1 MTVPGKA
8 PVGLE
13 DLRELLARLRGPQGC
28 PWDRKQDPESL
39 KIYLLEETYE
49 LAEALDREAPKDIR
63 EELGDLLFLMLFIC
77 RIYEERGLFDF
88 SQVMEKIQEKMIRR
102 HPHVFG
108 EARWRKPEEV
118 VQGWQGLKAE
128 EKPDQSP
135 FDSIPTALP
144 SLLKAHRLSQRAAGL
159 GFDWPDIRG
168 VLEKVREEL
177 RELEEAIAGPDPSA
191 AREEL
196 GDLLFALVN
205 LGRFLGIHAENALR
219 SANQK
224 FLDRFQHIL
233 AACRR
238 EGLAPE
244 SLSLEALEALWVE
257 AKETLQ
263 GVQIRNSKHKIR
275 NKHEGPKSK

>member
-1 MTVPGKA
+1 
-8 PVGLE
+8 
-13 DLRELLARLRGPQGC
+13 
-28 PWDRKQDPESL
+28 
-39 KIYLLEETYE
+39 
-49 LAEALDREAPKDIR
+49 
-63 EELGDLLFLMLFIC
+63 MLFIC
-77 RIYEERGLFDF
+77 RIYEEQGVFDLP
-88 SQVMEKIQEKMIRR
+88 QVMEKIQEKMIRR

-108 EARWRKPEEV
+108 EEKWRKPEEV

-135 FDSIPTALP
+135 FDSIPAALP

-168 VLEKVREEL
+168 VLEKVHEEL
-177 RELEEAIAGPDPSA
+177 RELEEAIEGPDPSA

-224 FLDRFQHIL
+224 FLDRFRHML

-257 AKETLQ
+257 ARKPY
-263 GVQIRNSKHKIR
+263 KIY
-275 NKHEGPKSK
+275 KSKLRNTKSETNSNDQISKSKRFCFDHLDFGPSCLFRISCFEFRI

>member
-1 MTVPGKA
+1 MTVPIKP
-8 PVGLE
+8 PVVLE
-13 DLRELLARLRGPQGC
+13 DLRELLARLRDPRGC

-49 LAEALDREAPKDIR
+49 LAEALDREVPQDIR

-77 RIYEERGLFDF
+77 RIYEERGVFDL

-108 EARWRKPEEV
+108 EVKWRKAEEV

-135 FDSIPTALP
+135 FDSIPAALP

-159 GFDWPDIRG
+159 GFDWPDRRG
-168 VLEKVREEL
+168 VLEKVHEEL
-177 RELEEAIAGPDPSA
+177 RELEEAIEGPDPSA

-196 GDLLFALVN
+196 GDLLFTLVN
-205 LGRFLGIHAENALR
+205 LGRFLGLHAENALR

-224 FLDRFQHIL
+224 FLTRFQRLL
-233 AACRR
+233 AD
-238 EGLAPE
+238 PE
-244 SLSLEALEALWVE
+244 YTGKNSQSLTPEDWENLWNR
-257 AKETLQ
+257 T
-263 GVQIRNSKHKIR
+263 
-275 NKHEGPKSK
+275 KSRPA

>member
-1 MTVPGKA
+1 MTVPGKP

-13 DLRELLARLRGPQGC
+13 DLRALLVRLRGPRGC

-49 LAEALDREAPKDIR
+49 LAEALDREAPNDIR

-77 RIYEERGLFDF
+77 QIYEERGAFDLP
-88 SQVMEKIQEKMIRR
+88 QVMEKIQEKMIRR

-108 EARWRKPEEV
+108 EVKWRKPEEV

-135 FDSIPTALP
+135 FDSIPAALP
-144 SLLKAHRLSQRAAGL
+144 SLLKAHRLSQRAAAL
-159 GFDWPDIRG
+159 GFDWPDIQG
-168 VLEKVREEL
+168 VLEKVHEEL
-177 RELEEAIAGPDPSA
+177 GELEEAIKGPDPSA

-205 LGRFLGIHAENALR
+205 LGRFLGIPAENALR
-219 SANQK
+219 NANLK
-224 FLDRFQHIL
+224 FLGRFQHLL

-238 EGLAPE
+238 KGVAPE
-244 SLSLEALEALWVE
+244 SMSLEALEALWVK
-257 AKETLQ
+257 AKEALSDLQ
-263 GVQIRNSKHKIR
+263 TQNSKHEIR
-275 NKHEGPKSK
+275 NKPEGPKSR

>member
-1 MTVPGKA
+1 MTVPGKP

-13 DLRELLARLRGPQGC
+13 DLRALLARLRGPQGC
-28 PWDRKQDPESL
+28 PWDRKQDSESL

-49 LAEALDREAPKDIR
+49 LAEALDRETTDDIR

-77 RIYEERGLFDF
+77 RVYEEQEAFDLA
-88 SQVMEKIQEKMIRR
+88 QVMEKIQEKMIRR

-108 EARWRKPEEV
+108 DAKWRKPEEV
-118 VQGWQGLKAE
+118 VRGWQGLKAE
-128 EKPDQSP
+128 EKPEQSP
-135 FDSIPTALP
+135 FDSIPVTLP

-159 GFDWPDIRG
+159 GFDWPDIQG

-177 RELEEAIAGPDPSA
+177 AELEEAIEGGDRSA
-191 AREEL
+191 AQEEL

-238 EGLAPE
+238 KGLAPE

-257 AKETLQ
+257 AKKTF
-263 GVQIRNSKHKIR
+263 
-275 NKHEGPKSK
+275 

>member
-1 MTVPGKA
+1 MTIPDKP

-49 LAEALDREAPKDIR
+49 LAEALDREAPQDIC
-63 EELGDLLFLMLFIC
+63 EELGDLLFLMVFIC
-77 RIYEERGLFDF
+77 RIYEERGVFDL
-88 SQVMEKIQEKMIRR
+88 SEVMEKIQEKMIRR

-108 EARWRKPEEV
+108 EARWRKAEEV

-135 FDSIPTALP
+135 FDSIPAALP
-144 SLLKAHRLSQRAAGL
+144 SLLKAHRISQRAAGL

-168 VLEKVREEL
+168 VLEKVHEEL
-177 RELEEAIAGPDPSA
+177 GELEEAIEGPDPSA

-205 LGRFLGIHAENALR
+205 LGRFLGIHTENALR
-219 SANQK
+219 SANRK
-224 FLDRFQHIL
+224 FLTRFLRLL
-233 AACRR
+233 AD
-238 EGLAPE
+238 PE
-244 SLSLEALEALWVE
+244 YIGKNSQSLTPEDWENLWNR
-257 AKETLQ
+257 T
-263 GVQIRNSKHKIR
+263 
-275 NKHEGPKSK
+275 KSRPD

>member
-1 MTVPGKA
+1 MTVPGKT

-49 LAEALDREAPKDIR
+49 LAEALDREAPEAIR

-77 RIYEERGLFDF
+77 RIYEERGVFDL

-108 EARWRKPEEV
+108 EAKWLKPEEV

-135 FDSIPTALP
+135 FDSIPAALP

-168 VLEKVREEL
+168 VLEKVHEEL
-177 RELEEAIAGPDPSA
+177 GELEEAIEGPDPSA

-196 GDLLFALVN
+196 GDLLFTLVN
-205 LGRFLGIHAENALR
+205 LGRFLGTPAENALR
-219 SANQK
+219 GANQK
-224 FLDRFQHIL
+224 FLTRFLRLMADPAFKGRNCQSL
-233 AACRR
+233 T
-238 EGLAPE
+238 PE
-244 SLSLEALEALWVE
+244 DWENLWNR
-257 AKETLQ
+257 T
-263 GVQIRNSKHKIR
+263 
-275 NKHEGPKSK
+275 KSYPI

>member
-1 MTVPGKA
+1 MTVPVNP

-13 DLRELLARLRGPQGC
+13 DLRELLARLRGPRGC

-49 LAEALDREAPKDIR
+49 LAEALDREAPKAIR

-77 RIYEERGLFDF
+77 RIYEERGDFDL
-88 SQVMEKIQEKMIRR
+88 SEVMAEIQEKMIRR

-108 EARWRKPEEV
+108 EAKWRKPEEV

-128 EKPDQSP
+128 EKPGQSP
-135 FDSIPTALP
+135 FDSIPAALP

-177 RELEEAIAGPDPSA
+177 GELEEAIDRPDPPA

-224 FLDRFQHIL
+224 FLDRFQHML

-244 SLSLEALEALWVE
+244 SLSLEALETLWAE
-257 AKETLQ
+257 AKEAL
-263 GVQIRNSKHKIR
+263 
-275 NKHEGPKSK
+275 

>member
-1 MTVPGKA
+1 MTVPSKL

-49 LAEALDREAPKDIR
+49 LAEALDREDPNDIR

-77 RIYEERGLFDF
+77 RIYEEQGVFDLA
-88 SQVMEKIQEKMIRR
+88 QVMEKIHEKMIRR

-108 EARWRKPEEV
+108 EEQWRKPEEV
-118 VQGWQGLKAE
+118 VQGWQGLKAQ
-128 EKPDQSP
+128 EKPDRSP
-135 FDSIPTALP
+135 FDSIPAALP

-168 VLEKVREEL
+168 VLQKVQEEL
-177 RELEEAIAGPDPSA
+177 RELEEAIEGSDPSA

-224 FLDRFQHIL
+224 FLDRFQHML

-257 AKETLQ
+257 AKDAL
-263 GVQIRNSKHKIR
+263 
-275 NKHEGPKSK
+275 

>member
-1 MTVPGKA
+1 MTVPGKP

-13 DLRELLARLRGPQGC
+13 DLQDLLARLRGPRGC
-28 PWDRKQDPESL
+28 PWDRKQDSESL

-49 LAEALDREAPKDIR
+49 LAEALDREAPQDIR

-77 RIYEERGLFDF
+77 RIYEERGIFDL

-108 EARWRKPEEV
+108 EAQWRNPEEV
-118 VQGWQGLKAE
+118 VQGWQGLKSE
-128 EKPDQSP
+128 EKPDLGP
-135 FDSIPTALP
+135 FDSIPAALP

-159 GFDWPDIRG
+159 GFDWPDLRG
-168 VLEKVREEL
+168 VLEKVHEEL
-177 RELEEAIAGPDPSA
+177 GELEEAIEGPDPSA

-238 EGLAPE
+238 KGLAPE
-244 SLSLEALEALWVE
+244 SMSLEALEALWVD
-257 AKETLQ
+257 AKKTL
-263 GVQIRNSKHKIR
+263 
-275 NKHEGPKSK
+275 

>member
-1 MTVPGKA
+1 MTVLGKP

-77 RIYEERGLFDF
+77 RIYEERGIFDL

-108 EARWRKPEEV
+108 ELNWREPEEV
-118 VQGWQGLKAE
+118 VRGWQGLKAE
-128 EKPDQSP
+128 EKPGQSP
-135 FDSIPTALP
+135 FDSIPAALP
-144 SLLKAHRLSQRAAGL
+144 SLLKAHRLSQRAAGF

-168 VLEKVREEL
+168 VLEKVHEEL
-177 RELEEAIAGPDPSA
+177 GELEEAIEDPDPSA
-191 AREEL
+191 ARDEL

-224 FLDRFQHIL
+224 FLSRFL
-233 AACRR
+233 RLMAD
-238 EGLAPE
+238 PE
-244 SLSLEALEALWVE
+244 FKGSDSRALTPEDWENLWNR
-257 AKETLQ
+257 T
-263 GVQIRNSKHKIR
+263 
-275 NKHEGPKSK
+275 KSPRI

>member
-1 MTVPGKA
+1 MTIPGKP

-13 DLRELLARLRGPQGC
+13 DLRELLAHLRGPQGC

-49 LAEALDREAPKDIR
+49 LAEALDREAPLDIR
-63 EELGDLLFLMLFIC
+63 EELGDLLFLLVFIC
-77 RIYEERGLFDF
+77 RIYEERGAFDLA
-88 SQVMEKIQEKMIRR
+88 QVMEKIQEKMIRR

-108 EARWRKPEEV
+108 EAKWGKPEEV

-135 FDSIPTALP
+135 FDSIPAALP

-159 GFDWPDIRG
+159 GFDWPQIGG
-168 VLEKVREEL
+168 VLEKVHEEL
-177 RELEEAIAGPDPSA
+177 GELAEAIEGPDPSA
-191 AREEL
+191 TREEL

-224 FLDRFQHIL
+224 FLTRFL
-233 AACRR
+233 RLMADPRYKEKNPR
-238 EGLAPE
+238 SLTPE
-244 SLSLEALEALWVE
+244 DWENLWNR
-257 AKETLQ
+257 T
-263 GVQIRNSKHKIR
+263 
-275 NKHEGPKSK
+275 KSRSA

>member
-1 MTVPGKA
+1 MTVHSKP

-49 LAEALDREAPKDIR
+49 LAEALDREDPNDIR

-77 RIYEERGLFDF
+77 RIYEEQGVFNLAH
-88 SQVMEKIQEKMIRR
+88 VMEKIHEKMIRR

-108 EARWRKPEEV
+108 EEKWRKPEEV
-118 VQGWQGLKAE
+118 VQGWQGLKAQ
-128 EKPDQSP
+128 EKPDQGP
-135 FDSIPTALP
+135 FDSIPATLP

-168 VLEKVREEL
+168 VLEKVHEEL
-177 RELEEAIAGPDPSA
+177 RELEEAIEGPDPSA

-205 LGRFLGIHAENALR
+205 LGRFLGIPAENALR

-224 FLDRFQHIL
+224 FLDRFQHML

-244 SLSLEALEALWVE
+244 SLSLKALEALWVE
-257 AKETLQ
+257 AKEAL
-263 GVQIRNSKHKIR
+263 
-275 NKHEGPKSK
+275 